1 MGTIAMYER
10 IDFLR
15 SLARAL
21 ALFGVAFLLGCP
33 EGSESGEAG
42 ASIQSEAQERAQLY
56 LDVALEAEA
65 WIASTEQRT
74 AEGVAW
80 PDHAESPE
88 VIDTSLYHGTPGIV
102 LFYLEL
108 HRTTGE
114 KRFLETAVAGARDL
128 AARIEEEL
136 AAGHA
141 SVALHGGLSGVA
153 FVLAEAASAADDET
167 LRDLARRIFRWA
179 RSQAQDLGAG
189 IGWIEPMPFSEIHGK
204 TGLTEVLDMTHGA
217 TGIGLAFL
225 YAAESGLLPEA
236 KGWARAAGDRLLEM
250 GEAVPGG
257 LQWQMVPVMPID
269 FNTPNFSHG
278 TAGVAYFL
286 ARLYEVTGDARY
298 LQGALAGAERLKKI
312 ATVRE
317 QSEGPGKGTGRLIY
331 HHEGAGEN
339 RYYLSW
345 CHGPVG
351 TGRLFHQL
359 AKVTGDESWNEW
371 LFGGLIGIQQTGA
384 PELRSEGFWNNISQ
398 CCGDAGVGELSLS
411 LYAISHNAK
420 HLAYA
425 ERIGHYLDQQKT
437 AQEHGVC
444 WIQAEHRSR
453 PEFLKAHTGYM
464 QGAAGV
470 GSYLLRLHA
479 MILKRPDPK
488 LHWPDSPFG

>member
-1 MGTIAMYER
+1 MRPTAIFFTHR
-10 IDFLR
+10 RLR
-15 SLARAL
+15 FSSL
-21 ALFGVAFLLGCP
+21 LLGFFVLILVLGC
-33 EGSESGEAG
+33 SGEDAQSAG
-42 ASIQSEAQERAQLY
+42 EGRVERESPERAQIY

-65 WIASTEQRT
+65 WIASTVQKT
-74 AEGVAW
+74 AHGLAW

-108 HRTTGE
+108 HRATGE
-114 KRFLETAVAGARDL
+114 RRYLETAMAGAHDL

-136 AAGHA
+136 AEGESSA
-141 SVALHGGLSGVA
+141 ALHGGLSGVA
-153 FVLAEAASAADDET
+153 FVLAEAGSAGGDEA
-167 LRDLARRIFRWA
+167 LRDLARKIFRWV
-179 RSQAQDLGAG
+179 RGEAQDLGAG
-189 IGWIEPMPFSEIHGK
+189 IAWIEPMPFSEIHGK
-204 TGLTEVLDMTHGA
+204 TGMTEVLDMTHGA
-217 TGIGLAFL
+217 TGIGLGFL

-236 KGWARAAGDRLLEM
+236 QEWARAAGDRLLEM
-250 GEAVPGG
+250 AEAVPGG

-286 ARLYEVTGDARY
+286 ARLYEVTGDERY
-298 LQGALAGAERLKKI
+298 LKGALAGAERLKKI
-312 ATVRE
+312 ATVTERA
-317 QSEGPGKGTGRLIY
+317 EGEGKGIGRLIY

-359 AKVTGDESWNEW
+359 ARVTEDESWNEW

-384 PELRSEGFWNNISQ
+384 PDNRSEGYWNNISQ

-411 LYAISHNAK
+411 LYAISSDAK

-425 ERIGHYLDQQKT
+425 ERIGHYLDKQKT

-479 MILKRPDPK
+479 MILDRPDPK
-488 LHWPDSPFG
+488 IHWPDSPFG